1 MPLDPASLKYM
12 AEILVP
18 SIAILATF
26 GMPVAIIWVVKHFKL
41 RNRELDLEAQLHG
54 KELELR
60 LKTLEARQAAIE
72 TALTTIG
79 AKSMEHAAASSLE
92 KRVALLEGPATS
104 AESADAPEAADPLPL
119 RSR

>member
-12 AEILVP
+12 AQILVP
-18 SIAILATF
+18 IVAILAVF
-26 GMPVAIIWVVKHFKL
+26 GMPVAVLWVAKHYKL

-72 TALTTIG
+72 TALTAIG
-79 AKSMEHAAASSLE
+79 AKSMEHASLE
-92 KRVALLEGPATS
+92 QRVSLLEPPATS
-104 AESADAPEAADPLPL
+104 AESPDAPETADPLRV

>member
-26 GMPVAIIWVVKHFKL
+26 GMPVAIIWLVKHFKL

-60 LKTLEARQAAIE
+60 LRTLEVRQAAVE
-72 TALTTIG
+72 TALTAIG
-79 AKSMEHAAASSLE
+79 AKASLPPVEQRMS
-92 KRVALLEGPATS
+92 LLEPPGTS
-104 AESADAPEAADPLPL
+104 SETVEEKSADPLRV

>member
-41 RNRELDLEAQLHG
+41 RNRELDLEAELHG

-60 LKTLEARQAAIE
+60 LRTLEARQAAVE
-72 TALTTIG
+72 SALNAIG
-79 AKSMEHAAASSLE
+79 ARPLPAPVEQRMS
-92 KRVALLEGPATS
+92 LLEGPAS
-104 AESADAPEAADPLPL
+104 SGEAVEAKGADPLRL

>member
-1 MPLDPASLKYM
+1 MPLDPVSLKYM

-18 SIAILATF
+18 IVAILAAL
-26 GMPVAIIWVVKHFKL
+26 GMPVAIIWLVKHFKL

-60 LKTLEARQAAIE
+60 LKTLEVRQAAIE
-72 TALTTIG
+72 TAVTAIGRTTPVE
-79 AKSMEHAAASSLE
+79 APPAQQ
-92 KRVALLEGPATS
+92 RVSLLEGPATS
-104 AESADAPEAADPLPL
+104 AEPTAETADPLRV